1 MKLVISKSK
10 DGKGYYTKIQ
20 NDYNDKHIEKYLSIS
35 VPKGTEI
42 EYGLYD
48 VDGFLSV
55 YEKKD
60 GTAEFKLV
68 VTNINTIKQ
77 YDIPTEK
84 LTTKTETQTQFDY
97 SDSDL
102 PF

>member
-77 YDIPTEK
+77 
-84 LTTKTETQTQFDY
+84 
-97 SDSDL
+97 
-102 PF
+102 